1 MIAKKKKTIPNNY
14 RDLENL
20 FRDWRSFENP
30 VIYNGAPDYR
40 KSQLIESQKEYESLK
55 TRLYEIDT
63 TKWPFQYQVDW
74 NIVLAEMNGY
84 DFNYRI
90 LKPWERDPAFYQT
103 VWMYQSDVPAHE
115 GPTNH
120 GVLEFWTYDFP
131 LSKDDEKRL
140 EKELLVIPP
149 LLSQARENLTGNA
162 KDLWV
167 AGIENFKSQNDDL
180 DVIRRKVGNV
190 NQLLVDAIKKSQ
202 SATNEFLLWL
212 ESKTSSKT
220 GHSGVG
226 KENYTWY
233 QQNVHLIPMTW
244 EEEVELL
251 KRELNRAWSSLKLE
265 EQRNKDLP
273 KMESAETVEEFSDLC
288 EKSVIKMM
296 EFLKEKEIMP
306 IKSNMEP
313 ALRAHMGQFVPK
325 DKRNF
330 FYIGMHYDPL
340 PLYSHFYHWFDLAQ
354 VRDDPHKR
362 HIRRGPLLYNIFDSK
377 SEGIA
382 TGVEEMFM
390 HAGLYDDN
398 PRSREIVWIMLAQRA
413 ARGLGSLYVHANEMT
428 MAEAGQVHVDWTPR
442 GWMKREHHLLQFEQ
456 HLYLRQPGY
465 GTCYITGKYL
475 IEKMIAEYAQK
486 LELDGRTFDLK
497 NFMDKF
503 NKAGNIPVELVRWD
517 LTGDK
522 PEFLK

>member
-1 MIAKKKKTIPNNY
+1 MIAKKKTIPNNY

-20 FRDWRSFENP
+20 FTDWRSFENP

-131 LSKDDEKRL
+131 LSKDEEKRL

-212 ESKTSSKT
+212 EGKTSSKT

-251 KRELNRAWSSLKLE
+251 KKGAEQSLELFE
-265 EQRNKDLP
+265 
-273 KMESAETVEEFSDLC
+273 
-288 EKSVIKMM
+288 
-296 EFLKEKEIMP
+296 
-306 IKSNMEP
+306 
-313 ALRAHMGQFVPK
+313 
-325 DKRNF
+325 
-330 FYIGMHYDPL
+330 
-340 PLYSHFYHWFDLAQ
+340 
-354 VRDDPHKR
+354 
-362 HIRRGPLLYNIFDSK
+362 IRRTK
-377 SEGIA
+377 K
-382 TGVEEMFM
+382 
-390 HAGLYDDN
+390 
-398 PRSREIVWIMLAQRA
+398 QRFTK
-413 ARGLGSLYVHANEMT
+413 NE
-428 MAEAGQVHVDWTPR
+428 VCR
-442 GWMKREHHLLQFEQ
+442 
-456 HLYLRQPGY
+456 
-465 GTCYITGKYL
+465 
-475 IEKMIAEYAQK
+475 
-486 LELDGRTFDLK
+486 
-497 NFMDKF
+497 NS
-503 NKAGNIPVELVRWD
+503 
-517 LTGDK
+517 
-522 PEFLK
+522 